1 MLRDFSDA
9 AKQKLLNYVD
19 EVTANGTWDK
29 VKEWFSNIEP
39 NVQSWLGRLDIQK
52 YVNSVECYYK
62 KILNKNNSTK
72 RQIEEIFSNV
82 QAVDT
87 RYISITGSQAS
98 CGSDIIKLINDLAN
112 AIDPNGGNMDMGK
125 MKGVL
130 DADVENIR
138 NAKAT
143 VEKTI
148 EEKMLGTEAEGCM
161 NSEDPVNLSTGN
173 FIYEHEDLKV
183 AGEIPLSFHRYY
195 NSKDSRIGVLGRC
208 FLHNYQIALEKE
220 ADGTIG
226 VRLADGQINYHDKK
240 GQEYIARN
248 TALEFLK
255 ETEQGYILVHPGQ
268 ENISF
273 DQEGKMLRKEDRNG
287 RGISFFYCEDGKLKK
302 AETDNGSSLTYCYNQ
317 MGQLKK
323 VTDHTGRSVLLQ
335 YEEEKLKKVITASGA
350 EYVYR
355 YGENGRIT
363 EVENARHVT
372 SVKNTY
378 DRRFRII
385 HQQFPDGGMME
396 FAYDDKNRR
405 VTLTER
411 NGSKIIHVHDERYR
425 NTETI
430 YEDGTKEHYLYNE
443 KNQCISMTDRLGR
456 TTRMAYD
463 NRGNLT
469 QTVDA
474 LKRRVNYTYD
484 ADCHLISVSING
496 KERLKNHY
504 DGKGNLIGTENLY
517 GNRITVINNG
527 AGRPET
533 ITYADG
539 SVWEIGYDESG
550 NIVQLKDVTGNVT
563 TYGYDALNR
572 VIETV
577 DANRN
582 VTRYT
587 YDAADRVTTVT
598 DAMGNQ
604 RAYTYNAGG
613 KITAIRD
620 FDGNTAEFIY
630 NPLGKVET
638 YTDKEGQQVHFTY
651 DKMWNIRSVT
661 APDHGKQE
669 YFYDSDNHLVKQ
681 ILPMGGVVKYA
692 YDAAGNR
699 TEMTD
704 PEGNTTRYFYDAVN
718 RLTEVLEP
726 DGART
731 VYEYDREGNLVR
743 ETNAS
748 EQTTSYTYDDL
759 GRRTSVTDAAG
770 ATTSVFYNELGKAE
784 RICYPNGSSTVYEYE
799 KGGRLKSVRYPDGA
813 GEHYGYD
820 ARGNLTERTTT
831 AGECY
836 LYSYDCLA
844 RITSIE
850 NPAGGVAYFTYDA
863 LGRVT
868 KAEDEKGNVTCYE
881 YTPNGNL
888 AKVTDALGNETFYQ
902 YDAMGQLVQ
911 TSCTGANGEEP
922 QNTVYTWDKEGH
934 VTTVTDPLGD
944 IERYT
949 YDPAGKMRAKVD
961 KDGYETTFH
970 YGTNGQVEEICY
982 ADGRKVSLTYNAIRQ
997 LEEVKDWLG
1006 TTKIAMDEAG
1016 RIASVTDP
1024 YGKTVGYEWG
1034 SMGKRTA
1041 VLYPDGKK
1049 TVYEYNEAM
1058 QMSAMKIFSGEMRE
1072 KTIRYS
1078 YDEFGRLIGKQLPGG
1093 NYTDY
1098 RYNAAGK
1105 LEDILH
1111 KGADFTE
1118 RCHYSYDVMGNKVM
1132 AEKERPGLPEDSGS
1146 FSYCYDALNRLTTV
1160 AQNGQTL
1167 RTYSYDAF
1175 GNRSSKTE
1183 YQTAGGLVTTYRYN
1197 TRNQLLQETNANGT
1211 KDYAYDHRGNLLS
1224 VTSGK
1229 EVLRAYGFDAAN
1241 QMNSS
1246 MGMTDGQ
1253 IKKAV
1258 YQYNG
1263 LGHRMEQSIAAGD
1276 AAPEQ
1281 TIRYTLDLTRQYHN
1295 LLQKTENNVQQTYFW
1310 DGNVTGMEEEG
1321 REHFYF
1327 QDDLGSPMRLA
1338 DEAGRSEETYGF
1350 DEFGN
1355 DIRTA
1360 KDIFKDSLQNFGF
1373 TGYQMDSAGGLYFAQ
1388 ARRYDAGVGRFVSED
1403 FIKGHIAVPYT
1414 MNHYN
1419 YCWNRP
1425 MDLVDLNGMWPSLK
1439 DIGEGINSV
1448 GEFIYN
1454 HKEAIIATTTAVVAV
1469 AAIAAVTVATGGL
1482 AGPVIAGAVVGAG
1495 ISAVGTVTEQVAEG
1509 GWDNIN
1515 VDKIIIS
1522 AATGSVSGALMGSN
1536 AGKVISIV
1544 GNGIISASG
1553 SVASDMVDYNGGED
1567 ISSKK
1572 ILKNAV
1578 KNGLIGVVAGFI
1590 GGEGAQ
1596 YGSYKATTVT
1606 SILFDGNQI
1615 LGSSGTVKQCF
1626 YGSYKNMLNSNFKIG
1641 TCKTIITTGG
1651 ITIKNIFAHAN
1662 EEECPQKRGDKEWR
1676 TGALLLSQ

>member
-1 MLRDFSDA
+1 MVLVNGID
-9 AKQKLLNYVD
+9 LND
-19 EVTANGTWDK
+19 
-29 VKEWFSNIEP
+29 
-39 NVQSWLGRLDIQK
+39 
-52 YVNSVECYYK
+52 
-62 KILNKNNSTK
+62 
-72 RQIEEIFSNV
+72 
-82 QAVDT
+82 
-87 RYISITGSQAS
+87 
-98 CGSDIIKLINDLAN
+98 
-112 AIDPNGGNMDMGK
+112 GNMDMGK
-125 MKGVL
+125 MKSVL

-143 VEKTI
+143 VEKMI
-148 EEKMLGTEAEGCM
+148 EEKMLGT
-161 NSEDPVNLSTGN
+161 
-173 FIYEHEDLKV
+173 
-183 AGEIPLSFHRYY
+183 
-195 NSKDSRIGVLGRC
+195 
-208 FLHNYQIALEKE
+208 E

-396 FAYDDKNRR
+396 FAYDDRNRR

-1034 SMGKRTA
+1034 SLGERTA

>member
-62 KILNKNNSTK
+62 KILDKNNSTK

-87 RYISITGSQAS
+87 RYISITGSQTV

-112 AIDPNGGNMDMGK
+112 TIDPNGGNMDMGK

-195 NSKDSRIGVLGRC
+195 NSKDSRTGVLGRC

-539 SVWEIGYDESG
+539 SVLEIGYDESG

-651 DKMWNIRSVT
+651 DKMWNICSVT

-748 EQTTSYTYDDL
+748 GQTTSYTYDDL
-759 GRRTSVTDAAG
+759 GRRTSVTNAAG

-836 LYSYDCLA
+836 KYSYDCLA

-881 YTPNGNL
+881 YTLNGNL

-911 TSCTGANGEEP
+911 TSCTGTNGEEP

-1034 SMGKRTA
+1034 SMGERTA

-1058 QMSAMKIFSGEMRE
+1058 QLTAMKIFSGEMRE
-1072 KTIRYS
+1072 NTIRYS

-1105 LEDILH
+1105 LEEILH

-1118 RCHYSYDVMGNKVM
+1118 RCHYSYDVVGNKVM

-1224 VTSGK
+1224 VTSGE

-1258 YQYNG
+1258 YQYHG
-1263 LGHRMEQSIAAGD
+1263 LGHRMEQSVAAGD

-1295 LLQKTENNVQQTYFW
+1295 LLQKTENNEEQTYFW

-1425 MDLVDLNGMWPSLK
+1425 MDLVDLNGMWPTAGVTSDLFGIHEKAAEMDDSDPVHSVSDWCSKGDNLK
-1439 DIGEGINSV
+1439 SAGELGKYSIDWWVQYATNKNLKNTLKTSQTAEEMAALEGISLGRYRRTTRARITDGISEMESIGGKAKSASKFGKGDLLFIGIDV
-1448 GEFIYN
+1448 GVGIYDNYQSGASTTEFVSDAAVDIVMSTT
-1454 HKEAIIATTTAVVAV
+1454 ETLATTALAS
-1469 AAIAAVTVATGGL
+1469 AASAALTG
-1482 AGPVIAGAVVGAG
+1482 VIAGSACPGLGNLLGAVIGFGVGLF
-1495 ISAVGTVTEQVAEG
+1495 VTYVDSSD
-1509 GWDNIN
+1509 WD
-1515 VDKIIIS
+1515 
-1522 AATGSVSGALMGSN
+1522 
-1536 AGKVISIV
+1536 
-1544 GNGIISASG
+1544 GNGKSLRDD
-1553 SVASDMVDYNGGED
+1553 VKD
-1567 ISSKK
+1567 I
-1572 ILKNAV
+1572 V
-1578 KNGLIGVVAGFI
+1578 
-1590 GGEGAQ
+1590 
-1596 YGSYKATTVT
+1596 YGC
-1606 SILFDGNQI
+1606 I
-1615 LGSSGTVKQCF
+1615 
-1626 YGSYKNMLNSNFKIG
+1626 
-1641 TCKTIITTGG
+1641 
-1651 ITIKNIFAHAN
+1651 
-1662 EEECPQKRGDKEWR
+1662 RGDNDEKE
-1676 TGALLLSQ
+1676 